1 MARLVG
7 LQNSTFD
14 AAKFEAAF
22 SENHGEDEITT
33 QDIKRG
39 WNELQKDISDDMFDE
54 LKQSKY
60 YIQSRNSN
68 DKS

>member
-7 LQNSTFD
+7 IQNSTFD
-14 AAKFEAAF
+14 AEKFKATF
-22 SENHGEDEITT
+22 SENHGEDKITT
-33 QDIKRG
+33 EDIQKG
-39 WNELQKDISDDMFDE
+39 WKNLKKDISDDMFDE

-60 YIQSRNSN
+60 YIQSTNNN